1 MGDNIKLW
9 DTKLGQAEFAHNRAL
24 NRSLGFCPFQVVYG
38 ILPRGP
44 LDLTT
49 LPDKTRVHG
58 EALDFVSGIQAI
70 HQMATNNLTTSAS
83 KYKAAADRKR
93 RELIFAPGDSVW
105 VVLTKDRLPA
115 GDYNKLKSRK
125 IGSVEVIEMI
135 NPNAYRVRLPPTLR
149 TSDVFN
155 VKHLFPY
162 HGNNDDPDSWS
173 NPSHPGKPD
182 AAATRTL
189 DDSNSTTN

>member
-1 MGDNIKLW
+1 M
-9 DTKLGQAEFAHNRAL
+9 
-24 NRSLGFCPFQVVYG
+24 YG

-49 LPDKTRVHG
+49 LPDKSRVHG
-58 EALDFVSGIQAI
+58 EALDFVSGIQDI
-70 HQMATNNLTTSAS
+70 HQMATNNLTTSVS

-115 GDYNKLKSRK
+115 GEYNKLKSRK
-125 IGSVEVIEMI
+125 TDPVEVIEMI

-173 NPSHPGKPD
+173 NLSHPGRPD
-182 AAATRTL
+182 AAAPRTL
-189 DDSNSTTN
+189 EDSNSTTN